1 MAVKPKILIVE
12 NDTSLR
18 RMLESNLRA
27 MGAEPCCVS
36 TAQEATQCI
45 EHDKFDGVFL
55 DWSGSAA
62 RGEELTRRI
71 RTSKSNAKIPI
82 AMLASQSDTGAVK
95 TGFALGVTFH
105 LAKPFGQKE
114 LQRLLNATR
123 GTMLEE
129 RRRYMRVPV
138 NMPVICEWAEKDTYK
153 RVPGRSV
160 NLSTTGLLVMLT
172 PHPNL
177 GIEAALEML
186 LPALKRNLTPKG
198 LVKRI
203 AADNQVAFQFVKF
216 PGEEKELL
224 ETFLLREPAGAPEP
238 GGPASK

>member
-12 NDTSLR
+12 NDVSLR
-18 RMLESNLRA
+18 RMLENNLRA
-27 MGAEPCCVS
+27 MGADPHCVS
-36 TAQEATQCI
+36 TAHEAT
-45 EHDKFDGVFL
+45 ERVDGDKFDGVFL
-55 DWSGSAA
+55 DWSSPTIH
-62 RGEELTRRI
+62 GEELTRLI

-82 AMLASQSDTGAVK
+82 AMLASQRDTRAVK
-95 TGFALGVTFH
+95 AGFALGVTFH

-138 NMPVICEWAEKDTYK
+138 NLPVICEWAVKDTYK
-153 RVPGRSV
+153 RVPGKSV
-160 NLSTTGLLVMLT
+160 NLSTTGLLVMLS
-172 PHPNL
+172 PHPDL

-203 AADNQVAFQFVKF
+203 TADSQVAFQFVKF
-216 PGEEKELL
+216 PGEERELL
-224 ETFLLREPAGAPEP
+224 ETFLTREPAGAPEP